1 MEKEGRDLDLTLKL
15 KQRSNLIK
23 LIDSR
28 ETERVREREWL
39 ERDKEGERERV
50 SYHFYY
56 IELVS
61 FVVVKKVF
69 NSISVEADRCDIVSG
84 SYCEEKKRERK
95 SFKFI
100 I

>member
-39 ERDKEGERERV
+39 ERDKERE
-50 SYHFYY
+50 
-56 IELVS
+56 
-61 FVVVKKVF
+61 
-69 NSISVEADRCDIVSG
+69 SIISLLL
-84 SYCEEKKRERK
+84 Y
-95 SFKFI
+95 
-100 I
+100 